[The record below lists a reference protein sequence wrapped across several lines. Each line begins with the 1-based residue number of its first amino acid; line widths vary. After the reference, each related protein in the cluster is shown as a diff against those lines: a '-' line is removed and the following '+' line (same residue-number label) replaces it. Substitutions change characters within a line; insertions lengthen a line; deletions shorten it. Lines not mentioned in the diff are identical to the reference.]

1 VQQSERS
8 VEIDSYG
15 CGARDFHVHPTETFF
30 LRRVRMLLFGI
41 REESECKC
49 PGGEQQKL
57 EGIHDGTSG

>member
-1 VQQSERS
+1 VQQSERL
-8 VEIDSYG
+8 VEIDFYG

-30 LRRVRMLLFGI
+30 LHRVRMLLFGI